1 MKPEEIEREK
11 AKLRILTTQNN
22 DAGRAAKENFP
33 ELAKGQTRDKVAEKI
48 GIGSGKQ
55 YEKAKKESQ

>member
-11 AKLRILTTQNN
+11 AKQRQT
-22 DAGRAAKENFP
+22 RKPKSVVENFP
-33 ELAKGQTRDKVAEKI
+33 QQNEGKTRDKVAEKI